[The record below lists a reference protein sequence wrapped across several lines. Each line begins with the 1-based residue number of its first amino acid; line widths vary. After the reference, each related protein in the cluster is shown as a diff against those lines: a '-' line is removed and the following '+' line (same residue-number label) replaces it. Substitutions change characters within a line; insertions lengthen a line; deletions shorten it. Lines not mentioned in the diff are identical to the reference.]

1 MRGFLMAD
9 RVAELVANALRIS
22 PDQITDGL
30 EFQSIPEW
38 DSVGHAG
45 VILALEDELGV
56 TLSED
61 QAVELT
67 SYRAIRDFLQ
77 RHNTRGAA
85 AD

>member
-1 MRGFLMAD
+1 MAD
-9 RVAELVANALRIS
+9 RVAELVANALRIT
-22 PDQITDGL
+22 PDQISENL

-45 VILALEDELGV
+45 LILALEDELGV
-56 TLSED
+56 SLTED

-67 SYRAIRDFLQ
+67 SYRAIRDFVQ
-77 RHNTRGAA
+77 RHSARGAA